1 MLSAFK
7 GLSLIWRIIVT
18 VLVVVA
24 LIWAGAFVRS
34 LIIGDNAVKARL
46 GTEQTD
52 AALNSGRDAVN
63 TAGNVANS
71 ADELDKQAGET
82 KSEVDKAEDT
92 HGAHSAGS
100 SGLCDDFGI
109 CADD

>member
-1 MLSAFK
+1 MLSTFN
-7 GLSLIWRIIVT
+7 GLSLVWRLVIA
-18 VLVVVA
+18 VLIAGA
-24 LIWAGAFVRS
+24 LIWGGLFVRS
-34 LIIGDNAVKARL
+34 LIIGDKAVKARL

-52 AALNSGRDAVN
+52 AALKSGRDAVN
-63 TAGNVANS
+63 TAGDVAKG

-82 KSEVDKAEDT
+82 KSEVDQAEDT

-109 CADD
+109 CAAD